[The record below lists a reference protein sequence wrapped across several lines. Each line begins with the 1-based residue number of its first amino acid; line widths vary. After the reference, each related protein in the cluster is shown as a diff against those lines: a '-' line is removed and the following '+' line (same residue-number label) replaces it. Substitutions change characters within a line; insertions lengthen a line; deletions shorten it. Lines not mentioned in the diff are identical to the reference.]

1 MASLSSDLI
10 SEFVK
15 ITNDTAD
22 KPKSESTVY
31 GTAVS
36 YDDGMYVRIDGS
48 NQLTPIAT
56 TATIKEGDRVMVLI
70 KNHSATVTGNVSSPS
85 ASSDDL
91 DETNGKVEELGGKID
106 EFDIIIA
113 DKVSTT
119 ELEAQKARIDYLESE
134 NITVKGQLTAASAD
148 IDDLQAENVTI
159 TEKLT
164 AAEADIDSLQADN
177 VTINGKLTAAEADID
192 DLEADNATINGK
204 LTATEASIG
213 SLEGNFATF
222 QTTTTENLKAVNA
235 SIDNLEAT
243 KLSAE
248 QADLKYANIDFTNI
262 GKAAIENFFSKSGM
276 IGDLVVGE
284 GTVTGTLVGVTIKG
298 DLIEGGTVKADKLVV
313 QGEDGLYYK
322 LNISGETVA
331 AEQTEYNSLNGSI
344 ITANTITAEKINVN
358 DLVAFDATI
367 GGFKI
372 TESSLYSGVKES
384 ADNTT
389 RGIFLG
395 DDGQVSFGDQS
406 NYLKYYHDVSD
417 DTWKLA
423 ISANAIKFG
432 TSGKD
437 IEEAVGDLIQENIGD
452 LDLDLSVGGTNL
464 IPNSSFEFETNG
476 WSEYPREANE
486 EAVQTIE
493 VISDAYMNSHGLK
506 ITSSNYTIGDDL
518 QYGVSLDNTDLYIPK
533 IDSDGSATLSAWIRV
548 DSQLQ
553 GTKEDTV
560 FLRSASQEDL
570 PKIVIPKNAPIG
582 EWVFYQ
588 NTGKYSSDMIPT
600 GFFVLL
606 GNNGSYTISRIKLE
620 LGDVATDW
628 SPSPRDVAT
637 NEDVTNV
644 SDSVDTIG
652 EDLLNAQASIELLQN
667 SISSL
672 VVDEN
677 GESLMTQTD
686 EGFRFDISSITNTL
700 NDATTSISEIEGDV
714 GQLDSLVEN
723 INSTT
728 KEISEKTAYITI
740 TQDDSGNPQL
750 ELGKADDPFKVRIT
764 NTAMEFVENNDVI
777 AYITNK
783 KLFIETGVFVNELQI
798 GDTVGFIWKRRSNG
812 NMGLRWN
819 GGD

>member
-91 DETNGKVEELGGKID
+91 NETNGKVEELGGKID

-113 DKVSTT
+113 DKVSTA
-119 ELEAQKARIDYLESE
+119 ELDAQKARIDYLETE
-134 NITVKGQLTAASAD
+134 NVNVKGQLTAASAD
-148 IDDLQAENVTI
+148 IDNLQAENATI
-159 TEKLT
+159 TEKLTAAEADIDSLQADNVTVTGKLT

-177 VTINGKLTAAEADID
+177 VTINGKLT
-192 DLEADNATINGK
+192 
-204 LTATEASIG
+204 TAEASIG

-222 QTTTTENLKAVNA
+222 QTTTTENLNAVNA

-262 GKAAIENFFSKSGM
+262 GNAAIEEFFSKSGM
-276 IGDLVVGE
+276 ISDLVVGE
-284 GTVTGTLVGVTIKG
+284 GTVTGHLVGVTISG
-298 DLIEGGTVKADKLVV
+298 DLIEGNTIKADKLVV
-313 QGEDGLYYK
+313 LGEDGLYYK
-322 LNISGETVA
+322 LNVGAETVSA
-331 AEQTEYNSLNGSI
+331 QQTEYNSLNGSI

-372 TESSLYSGVKES
+372 GSDSIYSGVKS
-384 ADNTT
+384 SVDNTT
-389 RGIFLG
+389 SGIFLG
-395 DDGQVSFGDQS
+395 DDGQIAFGDQS
-406 NYLKYYHDVSD
+406 NYLKYFQDID
-417 DTWKLA
+417 GTWKLV
-423 ISANAIKFG
+423 ISANSLKFG
-432 TSGKD
+432 SSGKD
-437 IEEAVGDLIQENIGD
+437 IEDAVTDMVKENIGD
-452 LDLDLSVGGTNL
+452 LDLDISVGGTNL
-464 IPNSSFEFETNG
+464 IPNSSFEFGMDG
-476 WSEYPREANE
+476 WIEYSRSANE
-486 EAVQTIE
+486 EAVQFVEI
-493 VISDAYMNSHGLK
+493 VSDGYMNSHGIK
-506 ITSSNYTIGDDL
+506 ISSSGYTVDDEL
-518 QYGVSLDNTDLYIPK
+518 QYGISLENVDLYIP
-533 IDSDGSATLSAWIRV
+533 SMNSGNSLTLSAWIRV

-553 GTKEDTV
+553 GTREDSI
-560 FLRSASQEDL
+560 FLRVSPNGDV
-570 PKIVIPKNAPIG
+570 PIITIPKDAQIG
-582 EWVFYQ
+582 EWIFYQ
-588 NTGKYSSDMIPT
+588 NTVEYPSDMTPT
-600 GFFVLL
+600 DFFILL
-606 GNNGSYTISRIKLE
+606 GNNGAYTISRIKLE
-620 LGDVATDW
+620 LGNVATDW

-637 NEDVTNV
+637 NEDIDNV
-644 SDSVDTIG
+644 SSSIDAVG
-652 EDLLNAQASIELLQN
+652 EEVINAQTSIELLQN

-686 EGFRFDISSITNTL
+686 EGFRFDISSIVNTL
-700 NDATTSISEIEGDV
+700 DDATTSISEIEGDI
-714 GQLDSLVEN
+714 GQLDSLIEN
-723 INSTT
+723 IDNTT

-740 TQDDSGNPQL
+740 TQDESGSPQL
-750 ELGKADDPFKVRIT
+750 ELGKSDDPFKVRIT
-764 NTAMEFVENNDVI
+764 NSAMEFVENEDII

-798 GDTVGFIWKRRSNG
+798 GDTIGFVWKRRSNG